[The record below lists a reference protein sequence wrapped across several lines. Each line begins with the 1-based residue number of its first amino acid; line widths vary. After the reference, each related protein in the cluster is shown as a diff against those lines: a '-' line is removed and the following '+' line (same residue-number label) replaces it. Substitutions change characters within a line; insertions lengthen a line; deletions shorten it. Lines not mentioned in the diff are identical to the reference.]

1 VSLSSVPAGVSVDP
15 HHPVTIV
22 ASPDP
27 AAWDAFVR
35 AHPDATGYHLWGWR
49 EIFERTFG
57 HEAFYLAAQQQGHI
71 VGILPIVA
79 MNTWLFGRFGVSL
92 PFVNYGGVVASEDGV
107 ARALADEAIRLAGAR
122 RWKHLEIRHL
132 DQRFTDLAPKR
143 HKVGMYLPL
152 AENETKLW
160 EQIDRKVRNQ
170 VRKAQKSGF
179 TTAVG
184 GAELVGEF
192 YQVFAQNMRDLGT
205 PVYSKQLFDEILRLF
220 PEQVRIFVVRDK
232 TTPISGSLTF
242 AWRTMV
248 EVPWA
253 SSLKEYRSQCPNM
266 LLYWEMLRTAAA
278 DGLRTFDFGRSTPDE
293 GTFHFKKQWGAEPRP
308 MCWEYWLPAGQALP
322 DQSPKNPKFAA
333 AISLWQRLP
342 LGVTTRLGPHI
353 VRGIP

>member
-1 VSLSSVPAGVSVDP
+1 VSLSSVQASVNVNP
-15 HHPVTIV
+15 QQSLTVT
-22 ASPDP
+22 AQPDP
-27 AAWDAFVR
+27 AAWDAFVQ
-35 AHPDATGYHLWGWR
+35 AHPDATGYHLWSWR
-49 EIFERTFG
+49 ELFERTFG
-57 HEAFYLAAQQQGHI
+57 HEAHYLAAMRGGEI
-71 VGILPIVA
+71 AGILPIVG
-79 MNTWLFGRFGVSL
+79 MRTFLFGKFGVSL
-92 PFVNYGGVVASEDGV
+92 PFVNYGGVVASDDDV
-107 ARALADEAIRLAGAR
+107 ARAMVDEASKVAAAR
-122 RWKHLEIRHL
+122 QWKHLEIRHL

-152 AENETKLW
+152 AENETKQW
-160 EQIDRKVRNQ
+160 EALDKKVRNQ
-170 VRKAQKSGF
+170 VRKAQKNEF

-184 GAELVGEF
+184 GGELVDEF

-205 PVYSKQLFDEILRLF
+205 PVYAKRVFSEILRLF
-220 PEQVRIFVVRDK
+220 PTQARLHVVRDK
-232 TTPISGSLTF
+232 GKPIAASLTF

-266 LLYWEMLRTAAA
+266 LLYWEMLRTACL

-293 GTFHFKKQWGAEPRP
+293 GTFHFKRQWGAEPRP
-308 MCWEYWLPAGQALP
+308 MCWEYWLPVGQTLP

-342 LGVTTRLGPHI
+342 IGITTRLGPHI